1 MTMDLQP
8 IDASMGR
15 ASMVR
20 CEVKPDRVHN
30 TRPYR
35 VQHIEGLCITLLKVV
50 AKLRQKKH
58 LSSFNSYISIVSL
71 MSSINPTVLG
81 SV

>member
-15 ASMVR
+15 ASTIR
-20 CEVKPDRVHN
+20 CEIKPDRVHK

-35 VQHIEGLCITLLKVV
+35 VQHIEGMCITLLKVV

-58 LSSFNSYISIVSL
+58 LSSVVSL
-71 MSSINPTVLG
+71 MPSIKSTVLG
-81 SV
+81 SA